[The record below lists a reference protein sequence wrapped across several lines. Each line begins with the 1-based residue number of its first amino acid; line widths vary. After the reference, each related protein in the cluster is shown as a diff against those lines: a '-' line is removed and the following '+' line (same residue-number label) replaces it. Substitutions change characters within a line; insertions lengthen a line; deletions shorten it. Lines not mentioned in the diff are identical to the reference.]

1 MIFKLENKNQNL
13 TKIKKAY
20 GVKRERCN
28 EVFYKNINKNFRLG
42 KKLLYEGTARMAS
55 GAPS

>member
-28 EVFYKNINKNFRLG
+28 DFFYKNIHKKYFRLG
-42 KKLLYEGTARMAS
+42 KKFYIRESLAS